1 MDKIHDLALV
11 YAQVMFDKYVNSNR
25 FSEGN
30 IEDNLITLKGF
41 YELAHNQ
48 LQCLEQIKS
57 D

>member
-25 FSEGN
+25 FSEGKV
-30 IEDNLITLKGF
+30 EGNLITLKGF

-48 LQCLEQIKS
+48 LQCLEQSKN